1 MSANLNFFDRW
12 FRLIIGCLMLAWAIA
27 GGPAWAYIG
36 FYLLASGAAKVC
48 IFYALFENRN
58 RTPRP

>member
-12 FRLIIGCLMLAWAIA
+12 FRLICGCLFLAWAIA
-27 GGPAWAYIG
+27 GGPWWAFAG

-48 IFYALFENRN
+48 IFYALFDNRN
-58 RTPRP
+58 KNPRL